1 MGKGR
6 KAAGLAA
13 GILLLTGLYGED
25 SIWAA
30 QGQWEYHD
38 QADQWYYLNEKGEYA
53 TGRQTIDGGGVFL

>member
-13 GILLLTGLYGED
+13 GILLLTGLYGGD

-38 QADQWYYLNEKGEYA
+38 LADLWYYLKEKG
-53 TGRQTIDGGGVFL
+53 